1 MEKTIIG
8 RKEKI
13 DLPEWNIKAINAKID
28 TGAYNC
34 SIHAT
39 SVKEVL
45 KDDKKTLEVILLDPE
60 DERYTGKI
68 IFINNYK
75 TKKVKNSF
83 GQIEKRYFIKTMI
96 SLGGQQFMAGFTLS
110 DRGKMK
116 NNVLLGRKILKGRFL
131 VDVEKVNLTKTE

>member
-13 DLPEWNIKAINAKID
+13 DLPEWNIIAINAKID

-39 SVKEVL
+39 SVKENR
-45 KDDKKTLEVILLDPE
+45 KELEVILLDPE
-60 DERYTGKI
+60 DERYTGKTI
-68 IFINNYK
+68 NINNYK
-75 TKKVKNSF
+75 IKKVKNSF
-83 GQIEKRYFIKTMI
+83 GQIEKRFLIKTMMT
-96 SLGGQQFMAGFTLS
+96 LGGQQFKAGFTLS

-116 NNVLLGRKILKGRFL
+116 NNVLLGRKILAGRFL
-131 VDVEKVNLTKTE
+131 VDVEKVNLTKAE